1 MNAIKK
7 AVDAVGGASSAA
19 KLCGVSA
26 RAINKWVAA
35 GRLPRTEYT
44 GETHHAENLERG
56 ASGSFTAA
64 WLKESSALAYRQPS
78 MPTDSTDLLTFGSV
92 PNVPVNTSSDV
103 EATYR

>member
-7 AVDAVGGASSAA
+7 AVDAVGGASAAA

-56 ASGSFTAA
+56 ASGSFTAS
-64 WLKESSALAYRQPS
+64 WLKQSSVLAYQRSSTDANSTDSRTFSSAPEEPVYPS
-78 MPTDSTDLLTFGSV
+78 SAEV
-92 PNVPVNTSSDV
+92 
-103 EATYR
+103 A

>member
-7 AVDAVGGASSAA
+7 AVDAVGGASAAA

-44 GETHHAENLERG
+44 GETRHAENLERG
-56 ASGSFTAA
+56 AGGVFTAS
-64 WLKESSALAYRQPS
+64 WLKQSSVLAYQQSGADGNSTDSRTVSSAP
-78 MPTDSTDLLTFGSV
+78 D
-92 PNVPVNTSSDV
+92 VPVYPSSS
-103 EATYR
+103 A